1 MEEAPTHSTHLMQH
15 RMPAPLVMEVIKTM
29 TGQATLWL
37 TEHGDY
43 IGLQPVTNMK
53 GVEIDFYSLNLNAY
67 GKTTLTQEDYNKIS
81 DTLRRSRRWTLRTV
95 DNRDK

>member
-1 MEEAPTHSTHLMQH
+1 
-15 RMPAPLVMEVIKTM
+15 MPAPLVMEVIKTM

-67 GKTTLTQEDYNKIS
+67 GKTTLTQEDYDKIS